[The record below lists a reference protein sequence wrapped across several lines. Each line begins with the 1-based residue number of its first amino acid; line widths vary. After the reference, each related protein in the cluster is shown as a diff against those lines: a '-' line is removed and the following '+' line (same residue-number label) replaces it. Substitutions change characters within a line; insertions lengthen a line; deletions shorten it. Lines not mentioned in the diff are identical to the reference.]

1 MDKHRFRSYLD
12 DGLFVVLIMAAA
24 MASAAMEASAV
35 LGAWPKTDATQ
46 LASLDASPAAPAEPQ
61 LAGASSVDAP
71 SSAPR
76 RSARPSRASADAQ
89 RAALGAGASRAG
101 RRAASD

>member
-35 LGAWPKTDATQ
+35 LGAMPKADATQ
-46 LASLDASPAAPAEPQ
+46 LAKAARRRIGAGRAAAGGSIVGRRHRPQRRGAARVVLGPALAPAPR
-61 LAGASSVDAP
+61 SAP
-71 SSAPR
+71 S
-76 RSARPSRASADAQ
+76 
-89 RAALGAGASRAG
+89 ASRAG

>member
-35 LGAWPKTDATQ
+35 LGTWPKTDATQ
-46 LASLDASPAAPAEPQ
+46 LAASTHRPAAPAEPQ
-61 LAGASSVDAP
+61 LAGASSVDDAVLTV
-71 SSAPR
+71 A
-76 RSARPSRASADAQ
+76 ARRASV
-89 RAALGAGASRAG
+89 AGER
-101 RRAASD
+101 

>member
-35 LGAWPKTDATQ
+35 LGALPHADATQ
-46 LASLDASPAAPAEPQ
+46 LAKSGHVAPAPAEPQ
-61 LAGASSVDAP
+61 VAGASSVDGAVLG
-71 SSAPR
+71 A
-76 RSARPSRASADAQ
+76 AALRASFSGE
-89 RAALGAGASRAG
+89 R
-101 RRAASD
+101 